1 METVKHSEST
11 NNNSYR
17 QRKSWITF
25 MIPAK
30 ENMPSFYCLLNC
42 LFFLAMVHSLTF
54 SPLSKYHALFFSFFP
69 YVAGGLQGNRIHW
82 AHTMHAQLFRVHKES
97 LKYVIEK
104 SYCLSIPFS
113 MKFLQ
118 RLCAQDLSTVLFT
131 TCQITSRLNATLTRK
146 MHCCFKVMKKWLF
159 SK

>member
-30 ENMPSFYCLLNC
+30 ENMPSFHCLLNC

-54 SPLSKYHALFFSFFP
+54 SPLSFPIKIPCFIFFLFPLCGRWSLGKPDSLGTHHACL
-69 YVAGGLQGNRIHW
+69 ALQGTQGEPQICHR
-82 AHTMHAQLFRVHKES
+82 K
-97 LKYVIEK
+97 VI
-104 SYCLSIPFS
+104 LSFNSIFHEIFVAP
-113 MKFLQ
+113 
-118 RLCAQDLSTVLFT
+118 LC
-131 TCQITSRLNATLTRK
+131 SR
-146 MHCCFKVMKKWLF
+146 
-159 SK
+159 S